1 MSSKEGA
8 RRWWKPLQAA
18 FVIAVLWYGGV
29 LLARQWDELR
39 SLGTSI
45 RPDWWRVAGSAA
57 VVLVSYGVLIAT
69 WRAMVA
75 QWAERLD
82 AFSAMRIWF
91 VSNLGRYVPG
101 KVWQIGAMGV
111 MAQQAG
117 VSAVAAVGSSL
128 VIALVNLLVGF
139 AVVGATGAGL
149 LATVLPSREALIVAV
164 TVLAAGVV
172 ALPWVLPPLMRFT
185 LRVTGRSPSVAAPP
199 HLPARVIWLAALG
212 CGVAWV
218 LYGIAF
224 RELAVA
230 LLGSASGDVAA
241 YVAVFT
247 LSYLLGFLVLF
258 APGGIG
264 VRELSMST
272 LLVAAGLAAG
282 PEAALL
288 VIASRLWLTVLEIV
302 PGLLFLAWPGKSPR
316 SRRGTHVALP

>member
-1 MSSKEGA
+1 MSPSA
-8 RRWWKPLQAA
+8 RRWWKVLQAA

-29 LLARQWDELR
+29 LLARQWGDLR
-39 SLGTSI
+39 SLGARI
-45 RPDWWRVAGSAA
+45 RPDWWRVAGSAG

-82 AFSAMRIWF
+82 TFTAMRIWF

-111 MAQQAG
+111 MAQDAG

-149 LATVLPSREALIVAV
+149 VAAVLPSRGALVVAV
-164 TVLAAGVV
+164 AALAVGVA
-172 ALPWVLPPLMRFT
+172 ALPWMLPPLMRFT
-185 LRVTGRSPSVAAPP
+185 LRVTGRSTSAATP

-212 CGVAWV
+212 CGAAWV

-264 VRELSMST
+264 VRELSMSS

-302 PGLLFLAWPGKSPR
+302 PGLLFLAWPRKSTR
-316 SRRGTHVALP
+316 SRRGPHVALP